1 MSFIDTLV
9 IDDFGGGLISDL
21 PEESL
26 PKNAATVLENA
37 DVRNRALA
45 VMPGVSEVFSD
56 LPASVL
62 IKSFIQATF
71 GVPSEQ
77 NVTLLHGTLSGAHKL
92 YVKPYLSSAGAWV
105 DSWLDLTENER
116 NMVADAGTNT
126 TSIVD
131 AALASSVDDYYN
143 GWIIHNSTRAGV
155 AIVTDYVGSTKTLT
169 LSWAIAS
176 QTTADTYH
184 LMRNPVWDTNGN
196 FLFVPTECRYLQR
209 VNAIEIVTGGNKD
222 YTVSPYSTDLILTI
236 QNGYKAFDDT
246 DLNFTGFY
254 LTRKHCDM
262 IPSVNSQI
270 VLSDDSI
277 TGDETE
283 LGSNNFFVMLVPV
296 YDGFQIGRKDQLLDL
311 STAFYSLVSAG
322 GDLLVV
328 DITMGY
334 ALTSTSVA
342 ALAVPNKQFLHQG
355 FTPATGWS
363 GGTPSPTNNYLIF
376 DRRVTHLEL
385 YIAIENSTTDLDSKY
400 LYLDWKYV
408 KTLDIDSADW
418 SGTGANYTQ
427 TVRID
432 GKAYANA
439 TETYIDRAGHASDN
453 IHANASFI
461 ESIAGKA
468 FYADVFLD
476 IRRIDFV
483 QFSPNRFDEL
493 NMPDVI
499 PHVNNVN
506 ATLYGIP
513 KIIGI
518 ADGGTSLIVYG
529 TNRIFE
535 LNVDSLVATS
545 SYVERGPVSTNGI
558 ISINGINYFAARD
571 DIYAYFPSGGSR
583 VGAVKSLARGYLREA
598 WRAITEA
605 DREAAALG
613 YDARY
618 NMLVIAAGSTIY
630 LYALPDASVS
640 ELGIDTQAAGIWK
653 SYNVAKT
660 FTRFVTTLDGACV
673 GIASDGAA
681 YELFAS
687 GAENTLVYESPV
699 IQGPLKIDVAR
710 LVYNATAN
718 VTLKLFDID
727 RSETYPI
734 RQYRFRAQT
743 KHTWR
748 DEYRGA
754 QVDRLKI
761 RLEATAG
768 ANISKLV
775 LNPKKLDSE

>member
-1 MSFIDTLV
+1 MSFIDTLE
-9 IDDFGGGLISDL
+9 IDDFSGGWIPDL

-37 DVRNRALA
+37 DVRNRALT
-45 VMPGVSEVFSD
+45 VMPGATEVFTD

-62 IKSFIQATF
+62 IKSFVQATF

-77 NVTLLHGTLSGAHKL
+77 NVTLLHGTLSGTHKL

-105 DSWLDLTENER
+105 DSWLDLTESER
-116 NMVADAGTNT
+116 NMAADAGTNT
-126 TSIVD
+126 TTIVD

-143 GWIIHNSTRAGV
+143 GWIVHAPTRAGV
-155 AIVTDYVGSTKTLT
+155 AIVTDYVGATKTLT
-169 LSWAIAS
+169 LSWAIAGL
-176 QTTADTYH
+176 TTADTYH
-184 LMRNPVWDTNGN
+184 LMRNPVWDTDQNY
-196 FLFVPTECRYLQR
+196 LFVPTECRYLQR
-209 VNAIEIVTGGNKD
+209 VNAIEIVTGGDKD
-222 YTVSPYSTDLILTI
+222 YTESPYSTDLILTI
-236 QNGYKAFDDT
+236 QNGYQAFDNT

-254 LTRKHCDM
+254 LTRKQCDM
-262 IPSVNSQI
+262 ISSVNEQI
-270 VLSDDSI
+270 ILNNDNVS
-277 TGDETE
+277 GVETE
-283 LGSNNFFVMLVPV
+283 IPQNTYVMMLVPV
-296 YDGFQIGRKDQLLDL
+296 YDGFQIGRKDQMLNFPNISNSVISSGKVL
-311 STAFYSLVSAG
+311 SA
-322 GDLLVV
+322 
-328 DITMGY
+328 DIKIGY
-334 ALTSTSVA
+334 ALGSSSIA
-342 ALAVPNKQFLHQG
+342 ALSVPNKQIINQG
-355 FTPATGWS
+355 YFPSTGWA
-363 GGTPSPTNNYLIF
+363 GGTPSPTANYLIF
-376 DRRVTHLEL
+376 DRRVTGIEL
-385 YIAIENSTTDLDSKY
+385 YIALNEITTIGDSKY
-400 LYLDWKYV
+400 VYYDWKYLR
-408 KTLDIDSADW
+408 TIDIDSTDW
-418 SGTGANYTQ
+418 SGSGSEYTQ

-432 GKAYANA
+432 ANDFANA
-439 TETYIDRAGHASDN
+439 TETYIERAGHSSDN

-461 ESIAGKA
+461 ESVAGKA
-468 FYADVFLD
+468 FYGDVFLD

-483 QFSPNRFDEL
+483 QFSPNRFDEI

-499 PHVNNVN
+499 PHINNVN

-535 LNVDSLVATS
+535 LNVDSLLATS
-545 SYVERGPVSTNGI
+545 SYVERGPVSANGI

-571 DIYAYFPSGGSR
+571 DIYAYFPSGGNR
-583 VGAVKSLARGYLREA
+583 VGAVKSLARGYIREA

-653 SYNVAKT
+653 SYSVSKT
-660 FTRFVTTLDGACV
+660 FTRFATTLDGACV

-687 GAENTLVYESPV
+687 GAANTMVYESPV

-727 RSETYPI
+727 RSETYPV

-754 QVDRLKI
+754 QIDRLKL

-775 LNPKKLDSE
+775 LNPQRLDSE

>member
-1 MSFIDTLV
+1 MSFVDTLE
-9 IDDFGGGLISDL
+9 IEDFSGGWIPDL

-37 DVRNRALA
+37 DVRNRALS
-45 VMPGVSEVFSD
+45 VMPGATEVFTD

-77 NVTLLHGTLSGAHKL
+77 NVTLLHGTLSGTHKL

-105 DSWLDLTENER
+105 DSWLDLTEAER
-116 NMVADAGTNT
+116 DMTADAT
-126 TSIVD
+126 TSTTAIVD

-143 GWIIHNSTRAGV
+143 GWIVHNATRTAS

-176 QTTADTYH
+176 QAAGDTYH

-196 FLFVPTECRYLQR
+196 YLFVPTECRYLQR

-222 YTVSPYSTDLILTI
+222 YTISPYSTDLILTI
-236 QNGYKAFDDT
+236 QNGYQAFDDT

-262 IPSVNSQI
+262 IPSA
-270 VLSDDSI
+270 DSEI
-277 TGDETE
+277 TLNFDTKTADETG
-283 LGSNNFFVMLVPV
+283 LPQPKYYGIMLVPV
-296 YDGFQIGRKDQLLDL
+296 YDGFQIGRKDQFVYGIIGIASADRVIVLDVSIRYGFTSAL
-311 STAFYSLVSAG
+311 PVSL
-322 GDLLVV
+322 
-328 DITMGY
+328 
-334 ALTSTSVA
+334 AL
-342 ALAVPNKQFLHQG
+342 PNKDIKYQG
-355 FTPATGWS
+355 TTSSAW
-363 GGTPSPTNNYLIF
+363 GGSPPQPTENFLIF
-376 DRRVTHLEL
+376 DRRITGIEV
-385 YIAIENSTTDLDSKY
+385 YICDTQSGIFDPKY
-400 LYLDWKYV
+400 LFVDWFYV
-408 KTLDIDSADW
+408 KTLEVNDTAW
-418 SGTGANYTQ
+418 SGTGITYTQ
-427 TVRID
+427 QIRID
-432 GKAYANA
+432 GDDYANA
-439 TETYIDRAGHASDN
+439 TQSYQTRAAHSSEN

-461 ESIAGKA
+461 ESVAGKA

-518 ADGGTSLIVYG
+518 SDGGTSLIVYG

-545 SYVERGPVSTNGI
+545 SYVERGPVSANGI

-571 DIYAYFPSGGSR
+571 DIYAYFPSGGNR
-583 VGAVKSLARGYLREA
+583 FGAVKSLARGYLRET
-598 WRAITEA
+598 WRAITES

-653 SYNVAKT
+653 SYSVSKT
-660 FTRFVTTLDGACV
+660 FTRFATTLDGACV
-673 GIASDGAA
+673 GIASDGSA
-681 YELFAS
+681 YELFAT
-687 GAENTLVYESPV
+687 GAANTLVYESPV

-727 RSETYPI
+727 RSETYPV
-734 RQYRFRAQT
+734 RQYRFRAQS

-754 QVDRLKI
+754 QIDRLKL

-768 ANISKLV
+768 ATISKLV

>member
-1 MSFIDTLV
+1 MSFIDTLT
-9 IDDFGGGLISDL
+9 IDDFSGGWQPDL

-37 DVRNRALA
+37 DVRNRALT
-45 VMPGVSEVFSD
+45 VMPGATEVFTD

-77 NVTLLHGTLSGAHKL
+77 NVTLLHGTLSGTHKL

-105 DSWLDLTENER
+105 DSWLDLTEAER
-116 NMVADAGTNT
+116 GMTADAGSGGDVTDT
-126 TSIVD
+126 THIVD
-131 AALASSVDDYYN
+131 AALASAVDDYYN
-143 GWIIHNSTRAGV
+143 GWIVHNSTRTAS
-155 AIVTDYVGSTKTLT
+155 AIVKDYVGATKRLE

-176 QTTADTYH
+176 QAAGDTYH

-196 FLFVPTECRYLQR
+196 YLFVPNECRYLQR

-236 QNGYKAFDDT
+236 QNGYQAFDDT

-262 IPSVNSQI
+262 IPSVNSE
-270 VLSDDSI
+270 I
-277 TGDETE
+277 TVVETPTVSGIE
-283 LGSNNFFVMLVPV
+283 QVPTGFYYSFMMVPV
-296 YDGFQIGRKDQLLDL
+296 YDGFQIGRKDQRIFQ
-311 STAFYSLVSAG
+311 SFFH
-322 GDLLVV
+322 
-328 DITMGY
+328 
-334 ALTSTSVA
+334 SVA
-342 ALAVPNKQFLHQG
+342 SRYFVFTLLFRGG
-355 FTPATGWS
+355 FIS
-363 GGTPSPTNNYLIF
+363 GTPVSLAEPNRNILGQNLSVSSALDANMNYLIF
-376 DRRVTHLEL
+376 DRRVTGFEL
-385 YIAIENSTTDLDSKY
+385 YVDSRSA
-400 LYLDWKYV
+400 LYDGINVPFNWRYV
-408 KTLDIDSADW
+408 RTVKINDAAWTN
-418 SGTGANYTQ
+418 GGPNYT
-427 TVRID
+427 RAINFD
-432 GKAYANA
+432 GTDNANA
-439 TETYIDRAGHASDN
+439 TQTYIERVGHASDN
-453 IHANASFI
+453 IHANATFI
-461 ESIAGKA
+461 ESVAGKA

-483 QFSPNRFDEL
+483 QYTPNNVGSGEEEI
-493 NMPDVI
+493 NMPDVV

-545 SYVERGPVSTNGI
+545 SYVERGPVSANGI

-571 DIYAYFPSGGSR
+571 DIYAYFPSGGNR
-583 VGAVKSLARGYLREA
+583 IGAVKSLARGYLREA

-618 NMLVIAAGSTIY
+618 NILVIAAGSTIY

-653 SYNVAKT
+653 SYSVSKT
-660 FTRFVTTLDGACV
+660 FTRFAATLDGACV

-687 GAENTLVYESPV
+687 GAANTLVYESPV

-754 QVDRLKI
+754 QIDRLKI

-775 LNPKKLDSE
+775 LNPQKLDTE

>member
-1 MSFIDTLV
+1 MSFIDTL
-9 IDDFGGGLISDL
+9 ILDDFSGGWQPDL

-37 DVRNRALA
+37 DVRNRALT
-45 VMPGVSEVFSD
+45 VMPGATEVFTD

-62 IKSFIQATF
+62 IKSFVQATF

-77 NVTLLHGTLSGAHKL
+77 NVTLLHGTLSGTHKL

-105 DSWLDLTENER
+105 DSWLDLTEAER
-116 NMVADAGTNT
+116 SMTADAGTNT
-126 TSIVD
+126 TTIVD
-131 AALASSVDDYYN
+131 AALASAVDDYYN
-143 GWIIHNSTRAGV
+143 GWIVHNATRTAS

-176 QTTADTYH
+176 QASGDTYH

-196 FLFVPTECRYLQR
+196 YLFVPTECRYLQR

-236 QNGYKAFDDT
+236 QNGYEAFDDS
-246 DLNFTGFY
+246 DLSFTGFY
-254 LTRKHCDM
+254 LTRKNLDM
-262 IPSVNSQI
+262 ISTLDSPFAATNVAKSVSQTA
-270 VLSDDSI
+270 VPA
-277 TGDETE
+277 
-283 LGSNNFFVMLVPV
+283 GSYVVMLVPK
-296 YDGFQIGRKDQLLDL
+296 YDGFQIGRKDQWYQA
-311 STAFYSLVSAG
+311 STVTVGASEV
-322 GDLLVV
+322 
-328 DITMGY
+328 I
-334 ALTSTSVA
+334 SVA
-342 ALAVPNKQFLHQG
+342 FTIYYGFAGSNKVPLRIPVKNLIGQANG
-355 FTPATGWS
+355 FYTRWS
-363 GGTPSPTNNYLIF
+363 VSEPQPTSSYLIF
-376 DRRVTHLEL
+376 DRRITG
-385 YIAIENSTTDLDSKY
+385 LDVYVAPRDWNGTGEKY
-400 LYLDWKYV
+400 LTPAWEYV
-408 KTLDIDSADW
+408 KTIEIDRTEW
-418 SGTGANYTQ
+418 SGSGPSYTDTESIDGDDIASATQ
-427 TVRID
+427 TLGQRQ
-432 GKAYANA
+432 
-439 TETYIDRAGHASDN
+439 GHTSEN
-453 IHANASFI
+453 IHANASFV
-461 ESIAGKA
+461 ESVAGRA

-483 QFSPNRFDEL
+483 QYTPNSLGSGEEEI

-518 ADGGTSLIVYG
+518 ADGGESLIVYG

-545 SYVERGPVSTNGI
+545 SYVERGPVSANGI

-571 DIYAYFPSGGSR
+571 DIYAYFSSVSTR
-583 VGAVKSLARGYLREA
+583 VGAVKSLASGYLRET
-598 WRAITEA
+598 WRALSEA

-653 SYNVAKT
+653 SYSVSKT
-660 FTRFVTTLDGACV
+660 FTRFATTLDGACV

-687 GAENTLVYESPV
+687 GASNTLVYESPV

-710 LVYNATAN
+710 LVYNATGN

-727 RSETYPI
+727 RSETYPV

-754 QVDRLKI
+754 QIDRLKI
-761 RLEATAG
+761 RLEATTG